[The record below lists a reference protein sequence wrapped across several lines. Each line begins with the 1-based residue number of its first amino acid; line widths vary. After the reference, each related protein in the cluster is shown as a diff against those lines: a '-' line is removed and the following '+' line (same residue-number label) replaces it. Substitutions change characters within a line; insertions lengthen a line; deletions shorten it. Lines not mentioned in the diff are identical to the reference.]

1 MKQAELSL
9 HHIARAAQ
17 VPDGRRPPLLLL
29 LHGIGSNEEDLFA
42 LAPALPPT
50 CLVISLRGRL
60 TLQPGAYAWF
70 HAEFLPDG
78 IEIEAGEE
86 KESRAAV
93 LKVIDEAVE
102 AYGADPDQVYLMGF
116 SQGAIMSLS
125 IMLTHPEKIAAVV
138 AMSGRVLEEVKPGM
152 VAPEKLEG
160 FPVLIAHGVADEVI
174 PIRYA
179 RAALEYLR
187 PFNVKL
193 FYREYG
199 MGHTVTEDSLT
210 DILEWLNEVM
220 MGQNPEQDLDTG
232 RFPVPD

>member
-1 MKQAELSL
+1 MKQVELSL
-9 HHIARAAQ
+9 HHIARAGQ
-17 VPDGRRPPLLLL
+17 VPDGKKPPLLLL

-50 CLVISLRGRL
+50 CLVVSLRGRL
-60 TLQPGAYAWF
+60 MLQQGAYAWF

-78 IEIEAGEE
+78 IVINADEE
-86 KESRAAV
+86 KESREAL

-102 AYGADPDQVYLMGF
+102 AYGADPEHVYLMGF

-138 AMSGRVLEEVKPGM
+138 AMSGRVLDEVKPEA

-160 FPVLIAHGVADEVI
+160 FPVVIAHGVADEVI

-179 RAALEYLR
+179 RAALEYLH
-187 PFNVKL
+187 PLKVKL

-210 DILEWLNEVM
+210 DILEWLNALLM
-220 MGQNPEQDLDTG
+220 ADGG
-232 RFPVPD
+232 